1 MKKEKVFL
9 IILFILAIATRFL
22 FFLYEINVN
31 NITENKKFYVYDAK
45 EYQEL
50 ALSLSKGNFTEEW
63 SPPFLNIILKTKTLR
78 TPGYPL
84 FLLLVYS
91 LFGMNNNTAVI
102 VIQIFLS
109 SLIVI
114 FTYKLSMVI
123 FNDYTISFLAG
134 LLVVFDFSSITLS
147 NFLLSETL
155 AAFFIITGLLFFIKN
170 LKDDKIYYNISSSFL
185 LAVAT
190 YVRPIILY
198 LPLFLL
204 LPIICYYWK
213 DKKKLILNSFIFVVV
228 FLSGIGIWIYRNYKE
243 TRVPVFSSIQG
254 INIYYYRAAGVI
266 ALEKGEGIIDA
277 FRVGD
282 AFNNAQK
289 ELTMDVKTLWLKKKI
304 NFEQKTILLE
314 KIGTD
319 ILLSHPIYYIE
330 LALLGAVR
338 MMLAVPRRSEIELL
352 FNTSNYIVLWLLIL
366 CLQFI
371 IIFIGYIV
379 GAVIYLKK
387 KNSIFWIAVITIA
400 LYFILVSSGP
410 ESDGRF
416 RIIWLPFITILSS
429 YGLKQIWYKIKKQ
442 NNF

>member
-190 YVRPIILY
+190 YVRPITLY

-289 ELTMDVKTLWLKKKI
+289 ELTMDVKSLWLKKKI

-314 KIGTD
+314 KIGTH
-319 ILLSHPIYYIE
+319 IILSHPIYYIE

-352 FNTSNYIVLWLLIL
+352 FNTSNYIVLWLIL